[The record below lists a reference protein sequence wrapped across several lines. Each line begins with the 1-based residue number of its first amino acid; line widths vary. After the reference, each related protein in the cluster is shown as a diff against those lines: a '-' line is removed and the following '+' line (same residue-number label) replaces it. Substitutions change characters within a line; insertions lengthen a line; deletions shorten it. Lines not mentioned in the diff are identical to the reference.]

1 MDSDEQPLSSKQIDA
16 LVEDVLDLKSQVE
29 AYKWRP
35 KDVTIN
41 LSQFVKELRN
51 QARENTRDFF
61 EGFLYDKKSLSGVV
75 FNLLFKNYTDAQIVG
90 EKSDMFVMLD
100 LRARS
105 LLVVPIEENDLSDYT
120 VSFEE
125 LLETKQRVV
134 LLSTLDIVYL
144 NSFAQTLR
152 SSTKKT
158 KLEAYHQRNVSLL
171 AASDGTMNYLEQLNL
186 TAKSVPIAKYFK
198 NLRTNAVV
206 QGLSSNS
213 KLLGFVMQREPFAF
227 AEAEAEDG
235 DFQTIEQVDL
245 AIEKYKKDGV
255 LFVLIMRDDYG
266 RMRGWLPARLTWAGD
281 SRESPAVVKRRIRR
295 RRTVR
300 KEPQPAGVDDDN
312 PDVEIVQEFG
322 LFERGLHQ
330 NQLLFNKL
338 YRKHVPYV
346 NSAEFVSGEILRLF
360 VIGYQLAFQNRS
372 LDEILTPLS
381 GTTSSGENVYAT
393 RLKPTLQT
401 SKIDTSKPL
410 NRDKATLAKL
420 DSLLSTFVM
429 FFDENDTEP
438 VTPYLNEQRDGKEL
452 EVQKTFYP
460 FLLDFVWRYFLQPF
474 GPMTRKEERLR
485 AVLKSRYIG
494 AIANEDAPLFSYY
507 YIKMAAGTAE
517 ERFNTATDLLQ
528 AVVRQYVQSGR
539 MYQAPEGTPVD
550 DEIEFTRDFER
561 AHEYAMSVQNPLVP
575 RKLAELFEMLG
586 QSSFVQYGE
595 VSLQD
600 HLLSLTG
607 SSMGA
612 VTVYYSLDDGL
623 YIGSD
628 PVTKEQLKARV
639 FSFNPKNVEATPKTS
654 ENDDDDEVP
663 EETTPQMLTDYKLR
677 DPIKFATS
685 FPNLNKK

>member
-1 MDSDEQPLSSKQIDA
+1 MSSDDQPPSKEQIDA
-16 LVEDVLDLKSQVE
+16 LVEDVIDLKSQLE
-29 AYKWRP
+29 AYKWRQR
-35 KDVTIN
+35 DVTIN
-41 LSQFVKELRN
+41 LSALVKELRN
-51 QARENTRDFF
+51 QTRENTRDFF

-90 EKSDMFVMLD
+90 EKSDIFVMLD

-105 LLVVPIEENDLSDYT
+105 LLVVPVEENDLSDYT

-134 LLSTLDIVYL
+134 LLSTLDVTYL
-144 NSFAQTLR
+144 KSFAQTLK
-152 SSTKKT
+152 SGTKKT

-186 TAKSVPIAKYFK
+186 TVKNVPISKYFK

-227 AEAEAEDG
+227 AEAEAEDK
-235 DFQTIEQVDL
+235 DFQTIEQLDL
-245 AIEKYKKDGV
+245 SIEKYKKDGV

-281 SRESPAVVKRRIRR
+281 NRESATVVKRRIRR
-295 RRTVR
+295 RRPVR
-300 KEPQPAGVDDDN
+300 KEPQAAGDDDDN

-346 NSAEFVSGEILRLF
+346 NSAEFVSEEILRLF

-381 GTTSSGENVYAT
+381 GTTSSGDNVYVT

-438 VTPYLNEQRDGKEL
+438 VTPYLDEKRDGKEL

-474 GPMTRKEERLR
+474 GPMSRKEERLR

-494 AIANEDAPLFSYY
+494 AIANEDASLLSNYY
-507 YIKMAAGTAE
+507 AKMAVGTAE

-528 AVVRQYVQSGR
+528 AVVRQYIQSGR
-539 MYQAPEGTPVD
+539 MYQAPEGTPVED
-550 DEIEFTRDFER
+550 QIEFTRDFER
-561 AHEYAMSVQNPLVP
+561 AHDYAVSVENPLVP

-586 QSSFVQYGE
+586 QSSFIQYGE
-595 VSLQD
+595 ISLQD
-600 HLLSLTG
+600 YLLSLTG
-607 SSMGA
+607 PSMGA
-612 VTVYYSLDDGL
+612 VTVYYSLENGL

-628 PVTKEQLKARV
+628 PVSKEQLQERV
-639 FSFNPKNVEATPKTS
+639 FSFNPRNVEQTPKTS
-654 ENDDDDEVP
+654 EDDELP